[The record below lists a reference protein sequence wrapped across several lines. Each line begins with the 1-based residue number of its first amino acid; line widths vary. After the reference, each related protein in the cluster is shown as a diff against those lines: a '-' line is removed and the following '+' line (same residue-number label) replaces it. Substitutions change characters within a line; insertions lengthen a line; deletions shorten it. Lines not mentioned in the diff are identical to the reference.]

1 MQNRWGQH
9 CCRSPRVAELDVDDT
24 SIVDAGRR
32 QTFRKPAHAM
42 TPAPGDS
49 KLNSGEEPASRN
61 RPPDDAW
68 SIDAMPNELGFG
80 SHRVFASIQFQLAAR
95 GSRCPATNAR
105 PPETPRAAVRE
116 GQRGTQQAVKEPD
129 SGVREL
135 GGSTRSSWGPGDPTG
150 SLPGPPALGALP
162 FEVRNMQPLGDPQ
175 GPVRSWRAP
184 TESLPGPR
192 PSGCSLSQVPGV
204 PQGPRAWGGTR
215 GVRTQVLGF
224 PQGPL
229 GPRGPSGSSPRAW
242 GTLRVLSQVLGVPQG
257 PPRGSRRPT
266 LRPQTGAA

>member
-68 SIDAMPNELGFG
+68 SIDAMPNELGFA

-150 SLPGPPALGALP
+150 SLPGP
-162 FEVRNMQPLGDPQ
+162 
-175 GPVRSWRAP
+175 
-184 TESLPGPR
+184 R
-192 PSGCSLSQVPGV
+192 PSGPSLSKSATCNRLEIRKVQSGPGGRQRSRSQVPGLRGAPSLRSRGSLRV
-204 PQGPRAWGGTR
+204 PGPGGGPAGSAPRSWGS
-215 GVRTQVLGF
+215 L
-224 PQGPL
+224 
-229 GPRGPSGSSPRAW
+229 RGP
-242 GTLRVLSQVLGVPQG
+242 
-257 PPRGSRRPT
+257 
-266 LRPQTGAA
+266 